1 MVPGRERPSFFRYVA
16 SRFSGR
22 LGVARSN
29 AMTTF
34 VLGSV
39 AASESPSVLRMLI
52 AAILAGALLAW
63 RSCKAVADSAFEAF
77 GFGVG
82 RLMLLLPLAIRLLL
96 GITGALL
103 VLYLLRNEPW
113 TFVVACLFLIALD
126 AFAALGPTLTREPRL
141 LFAAPRSFLTLEATV
156 WAWETNAVLALIAF
170 GLTRRAFRMAIEG
183 MTIVAAEDQQ
193 RARDEATARVYK
205 NVLSGSR
212 EPIQGQIFL
221 YLRPFAITGQFG
233 VSDGKIL
240 DAADG
245 TAIREERDAQTQQ
258 WRRTEM
264 PMFSFGVGV
273 GEGPSLFEQNAEL
286 ESLIERA
293 LRDAGTFLALGR
305 PGEAIG
311 AGRLPTAEGN
321 WRHSVGLLM
330 DASTMCMVVPSAHL
344 GTLWEIKELVER
356 GHLSKCCIFMPP
368 TIDKKS
374 YSGEWKAAQ
383 DALGGLLQ
391 LPDYSPNGGFFRFIR
406 DERDS
411 TTALVIARKPNSN
424 ADAIA
429 LIVQTLFPELP
440 PWEVASDNPTFMFAS
455 VGFHT
460 SSYVSTGDGR

>member
-1 MVPGRERPSFFRYVA
+1 
-16 SRFSGR
+16 
-22 LGVARSN
+22 
-29 AMTTF
+29 MTTF
-34 VLGSV
+34 VLSSV
-39 AASESPSVLRMLI
+39 AASESPSVFRMLI
-52 AAILAGALLAW
+52 AAILTGTLLAW
-63 RSCKAVADSAFEAF
+63 RYGKAVADSAFEAF

-82 RLMLLLPLAIRLLL
+82 RLMVLLPLAIRLVL
-96 GITGALL
+96 GIAGALF
-103 VLYLLRNEPW
+103 VLSLLRNEPRI
-113 TFVVACLFLIALD
+113 FVVACLFFIVLD
-126 AFAALGPTLTREPRL
+126 AFSALGTTLTREPRL
-141 LFAAPRSFLTLEATV
+141 LFAAPRSFLTLEASV
-156 WAWETNAVLALIAF
+156 WAWESNAVLALIAF

-183 MTIVAAEDQQ
+183 MTIAAAEDQQ
-193 RARDEATARVYK
+193 RARDRATARVYK
-205 NVLSGSR
+205 NVLAGSR
-212 EPIQGQIFL
+212 EPVRGQIFL
-221 YLRPFAITGQFG
+221 YLRPFSITGQFG
-233 VSDGKIL
+233 VCDGKIL

-264 PMFSFGVGV
+264 PMFSVGVGV

-311 AGRLPTAEGN
+311 AGRLPTGDGN
-321 WRHSVGLLM
+321 WRQSVGLLM
-330 DASTMCMVVPSAHL
+330 DASTVCIVVPSAHL

-368 TIDKKS
+368 TIDERS

-391 LPDYSPNGGFFRFIR
+391 LPDYSPNGGLFRFVR

-411 TTALVIARKPNSN
+411 TTALVVARQPKST

-429 LIVQTLFPELP
+429 LVVQTLFPELT
-440 PWEVASDNPTFMFAS
+440 PWEVASDDPTFMFAS
-455 VGFHT
+455 VGFQM